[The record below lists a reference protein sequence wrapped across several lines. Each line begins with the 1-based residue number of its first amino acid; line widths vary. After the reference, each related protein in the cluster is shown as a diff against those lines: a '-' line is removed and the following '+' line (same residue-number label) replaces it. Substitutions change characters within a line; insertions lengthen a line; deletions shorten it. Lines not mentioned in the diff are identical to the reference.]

1 MFAFSPRKNL
11 ITVEIL
17 KHSSPLLLSL
27 IPMMSWAETSAIQ
40 PAQLET
46 IKVQAGSRL
55 KLYRNTNGVDA
66 KRQTKKI

>member
-27 IPMMSWAETSAIQ
+27 IPIMSCEEATTIQ
-40 PAQLET
+40 PAQPET
-46 IKVQAGSRL
+46 IKVQA
-55 KLYRNTNGVDA
+55 
-66 KRQTKKI
+66 